1 MAKTT
6 PASDDNSGESSWTS
20 VLNSIMGVA
29 KSGVDTYATSA
40 GLKKNSGS
48 SNPDDY
54 RTQQTSARQPNGTPL
69 NSATTPTTT
78 YVMWGA
84 LAVFILVIL
93 ILLVKVL

>member
-6 PASDDNSGESSWTS
+6 PASDDSGGESSWTS
-20 VLNSIMGVA
+20 VLNGIMGVA
-29 KSGVDTYATSA
+29 KSGVDTYAASA

-69 NSATTPTTT
+69 SNAGTTTT

-84 LAVFILVIL
+84 LALFILVIL